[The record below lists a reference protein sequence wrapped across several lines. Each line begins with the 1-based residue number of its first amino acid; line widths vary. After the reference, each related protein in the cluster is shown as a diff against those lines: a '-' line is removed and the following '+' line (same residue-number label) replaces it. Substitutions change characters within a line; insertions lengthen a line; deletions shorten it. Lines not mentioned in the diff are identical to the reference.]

1 MMTAIQDIQVETQNL
16 DHLGL
21 VAGMCDEIGLVDA
34 IDAACGQQ
42 AKNKH
47 LTYGECV
54 KSMILNGLGFV
65 GRTLYLYSEYF
76 EDKPTDLLIGP
87 SVEHQHIDDNV
98 LGRTLDRLFQIGV
111 TDLYTKIA
119 LSVVKHLGI
128 QVSSLHLDST
138 SFHVDG
144 EYEGLLGQ
152 GEGRIQ
158 IIPGYSRDHR
168 PDLNQVVLQLITSN
182 QGNIPLFMQAASGN
196 SSDKSAFAEIVQQ
209 HLASFQAAVNNRYLV
224 GDSALY
230 TPDSLAAVIAA
241 KGLFVTR
248 VPMQINEAKE
258 LVDHTTLVEMS
269 PLGEGYYAKE
279 SSSSY
284 AGIKQR
290 WIVIFSQAAYDRECK
305 TLSKNFQ
312 KGAEKESKIFEKLAT
327 EVFSCPKD
335 AEKHLEK
342 LVKVLKYTDLAEAKI
357 IEVKKHATVGRP
369 KKDVQPST
377 IGYQIV
383 GRIHRSL
390 EKHQALE
397 RTKGFFIL
405 ATNDI
410 DSSSFPANEV
420 LKTYKSQQSVERGFR
435 FLKSPDFLV
444 SSFFLKKPERIEGL
458 LMVMTLCLLVYSALE
473 YKARQKLRETG
484 EHFPD
489 QLRKPSQ
496 NPTARWIFF
505 CFLGLHV
512 VILNG
517 RKRQVTNLKERHRII
532 LYCLGPPY
540 QKFYYSERW

>member
-1 MMTAIQDIQVETQNL
+1 MTISIQDLRVETQNL

-21 VAGMCDEIGLVDA
+21 VAGMCDEIGLTEA

-54 KSMILNGLGFV
+54 KCMILNGLGFV

-76 EDKPTDLLIGP
+76 EDKPTDLLISP

-98 LGRTLDRLFQIGV
+98 LGRTLDRLFQVGV

-144 EYEGLLGQ
+144 AYEGLLGQ

-196 SSDKSAFAEIVQQ
+196 SSDKSAFAEIVQE

-230 TPDSLAAVIAA
+230 TPDSLTAVVAA
-241 KGLFVTR
+241 KGFFVTR
-248 VPMQINEAKE
+248 
-258 LVDHTTLVEMS
+258 
-269 PLGEGYYAKE
+269 
-279 SSSSY
+279 
-284 AGIKQR
+284 
-290 WIVIFSQAAYDRECK
+290 
-305 TLSKNFQ
+305 
-312 KGAEKESKIFEKLAT
+312 
-327 EVFSCPKD
+327 
-335 AEKHLEK
+335 
-342 LVKVLKYTDLAEAKI
+342 
-357 IEVKKHATVGRP
+357 
-369 KKDVQPST
+369 
-377 IGYQIV
+377 
-383 GRIHRSL
+383 
-390 EKHQALE
+390 
-397 RTKGFFIL
+397 
-405 ATNDI
+405 
-410 DSSSFPANEV
+410 V

-444 SSFFLKKPERIEGL
+444 SSFFLKKPERIEAL
-458 LMVMTLCLLVYSALE
+458 LMVMTLCLLIYSALE
-473 YKARQKLRETG
+473 YKVRQKLRETG

-496 NPTARWIFF
+496 NPTTRWIFF

-517 RKRQVTNLKERHRII
+517 QKRQVTNLKDYI
-532 LYCLGPPY
+532 LSGG
-540 QKFYYSERW
+540 EE

>member
-1 MMTAIQDIQVETQNL
+1 MTVMLQNLQIETQNL

-42 AKNKH
+42 AKHKH
-47 LTYGECV
+47 LSYGECV
-54 KSMILNGLGFV
+54 KCMILNGLGFV

-76 EDKPTDLLIGP
+76 EGKPTDLLIGP
-87 SVEHQHIDDNV
+87 SVEHQHIDDNA
-98 LGRTLDRLFQIGV
+98 LGRTLDRLFQVGV

-158 IIPGYSRDHR
+158 IVPGYSRDYQ
-168 PDLNQVVLQLITSN
+168 PELNQVVLQLIITN

-196 SSDKSAFAEIVQQ
+196 NSDKSAFAEIMQQ

-230 TPDSLAAVIAA
+230 TPNSLTAVVAA

-248 VPMQINEAKE
+248 VPMQIGEAKE
-258 LVDHTTLVEMS
+258 WIHRTVFSEMT
-269 PLGEGYYAKE
+269 PLGERYYAKE
-279 SSSSY
+279 SLFSY
-284 AGIKQR
+284 AGIQQR
-290 WIVIFSQAAYDRECK
+290 WIAIFSQAAYERECK
-305 TLSKNFQ
+305 TLKKNFQ
-312 KGAEKESKIFEKLAT
+312 KGAEKKIKAFEKLSA

-335 AEKHLEK
+335 AEKHLK
-342 LVKVLKYTDLAEAKI
+342 KFVQALKYTDVADAEI
-357 IEVKKHATVGRP
+357 VEVKKHATVGRP
-369 KKDVQPST
+369 KKDVKPST
-377 IGYQIV
+377 VGYQITAA
-383 GRIHRSL
+383 IDRSSEKEQLL
-390 EKHQALE
+390 EKG
-397 RTKGFFIL
+397 KGFFIL
-405 ATNDI
+405 ATNDM
-410 DSSSFPANEV
+410 DSQSFPAAEV

-444 SSFFLKKPERIEGL
+444 SSFFLKKPERIEAL

-473 YKARQKLRETG
+473 YKVRQKLRETG

-489 QLRKPSQ
+489 QLRRPSQ
-496 NPTARWIFF
+496 NPTTRWIFF
-505 CFLGLHV
+505 LFFWDCM
-512 VILNG
+512 
-517 RKRQVTNLKERHRII
+517 
-532 LYCLGPPY
+532 
-540 QKFYYSERW
+540 S